1 MRGRLDHL
9 LGPHVRRG
17 LGSVERSLLEVLR
30 LGAYQILYMGGVPTY
45 AAVSEAVDQARSV
58 AGPKPAGFVN
68 AVLRKVADAGDGPER
83 FPPESDDP
91 AAFLAALGS
100 HPRWL
105 VERWLSRWDRAD
117 VKRLIA
123 ANNRRS
129 AIYLNTPGISAREAV
144 DRLAEAGLEAGTV
157 SGASGAVRLGDG
169 VSPSDALRAIPGAI
183 VQDPAANLVSQYADI
198 PSGTIVADLCAAPG
212 GKLLALSDRPA
223 KALAADRSESRIR
236 MVGENAHRMGSTVD
250 LVVADALH
258 PPFREADVV
267 LLDVPC
273 TGTGTLSRHPDARWR
288 LRSETVNELAT
299 LQAHMIESAASIV
312 ASGGLLVYSTCS
324 LEPEENEE
332 RVNAFL
338 RARSDFTLEPTGA
351 VERDHLDDEGR
362 LFVTPQ
368 GSGFD
373 GAFAARMRKAQ

>member
-30 LGAYQILYMGGVPTY
+30 LGAYQLLYMGGVPAY
-45 AAVSEAVDQARSV
+45 AAVSEAVDQARSL

-105 VERWLSRWDRAD
+105 VDRWLSRWDRAD
-117 VKRLIA
+117 VKRLLA
-123 ANNRRS
+123 ANTRRS
-129 AIYLNTPGISAREAV
+129 SVFLNTPGDSAQEV
-144 DRLAEAGLEAGTV
+144 VGRLLEAGLEAAAV
-157 SGASGAVRLGDG
+157 SDAPSAVRLGDG
-169 VSPSDALRAIPGAI
+169 VSPADALDVIPHAI
-183 VQDPAANLVSQYADI
+183 VQDPAANLVSQYADV

-236 MVGENAHRMGSTVD
+236 MVRENAHRLGRPVD

-258 PPFREADVV
+258 PPF
-267 LLDVPC
+267 
-273 TGTGTLSRHPDARWR
+273 
-288 LRSETVNELAT
+288 
-299 LQAHMIESAASIV
+299 
-312 ASGGLLVYSTCS
+312 
-324 LEPEENEE
+324 
-332 RVNAFL
+332 
-338 RARSDFTLEPTGA
+338 
-351 VERDHLDDEGR
+351 
-362 LFVTPQ
+362 
-368 GSGFD
+368 
-373 GAFAARMRKAQ
+373 K